1 MKYNTKVKITDFDVD
16 WLEIKSACMQTIS
29 KQAKNTPPNEW
40 RRKLLIS
47 RHSPIRRGVISWKWD
62 NIPFYVMGH
71 FVRHH
76 VGCTPYV
83 ATSREDRTDIPRE
96 ERKQTDS
103 VSMQMDANIQ
113 ALIDMAEKRLCTQSD
128 KVTREY
134 MEALKDEIT
143 KYDETIGWALA
154 PSGIYKCGCPEKFS
168 NCTYCT
174 SILKQMPQED
184 LFDIEKRLD
193 FYNEYRE
200 KVKVKKL

>member
-1 MKYNTKVKITDFDVD
+1 MEYNTKTKITEYNVN
-16 WLEIKSACMQTIS
+16 WLNIKDACMQTIS
-29 KQAKNTPPNEW
+29 KQAKTTPPEEW
-40 RRKLLIS
+40 KRKLIIS

-96 ERKQTDS
+96 ERKQTDN

-128 KVTREY
+128 KVTKEY
-134 MEALKDEIT
+134 MEALKDAIT
-143 KYDETIGWALA
+143 EYDETIGWALA
-154 PSGIYKCGCPEKFS
+154 PSGIYKCGCPEKFG

-193 FYNEYRE
+193 FYNEHRE
-200 KVKVKKL
+200 KVKVKRL

>member
-1 MKYNTKVKITDFDVD
+1 MENYKPKVVNFNVD
-16 WLEIKSACMQTIS
+16 WFAIKDACMQTIGKKAGAEPS
-29 KQAKNTPPNEW
+29 SEW
-40 RRKLLIS
+40 ERKLLIS
-47 RHSPIRRGVISWKWD
+47 RHSPIRRGVISWKWE

-96 ERKQTDS
+96 ERKQTDN

-113 ALIDMAEKRLCTQSD
+113 ALIDMGEKRLCTQSD

-134 MEALKDEIT
+134 MEALKDEIA
-143 KYDETIGWALA
+143 KYDETIAWALA
-154 PSGIYKCGCPEKFS
+154 PSGIYKCGCPEKFG

-193 FYNEYRE
+193 YYNEHRE

>member
-1 MKYNTKVKITDFDVD
+1 METKIIKYNVD

-29 KQAKNTPPNEW
+29 KQAKTTPPDEW
-40 RRKLLIS
+40 KRKLIIS

-83 ATSREDRTDIPRE
+83 ATSREDRTNIPRE

-200 KVKVKKL
+200 KVKAKRL

>member
-1 MKYNTKVKITDFDVD
+1 METKIIKYNVD

-29 KQAKNTPPNEW
+29 KQAKTTPPNEW
-40 RRKLLIS
+40 KRKLLIS

-83 ATSREDRTDIPRE
+83 ATSREDRTNIPRE

-154 PSGIYKCGCPEKFS
+154 PSGIYKCGCPEKFG
-168 NCTYCT
+168 NCAYCT
-174 SILKQMPQED
+174 NILKQMPQED

-200 KVKVKKL
+200 KVKIKRR

>member
-1 MKYNTKVKITDFDVD
+1 METKIIKYNVD

-29 KQAKNTPPNEW
+29 KQAKTTPPNEW
-40 RRKLLIS
+40 KRKLLIS

-83 ATSREDRTDIPRE
+83 ATSREDRTNIPRE

-200 KVKVKKL
+200 KVKAKRL

>member
-1 MKYNTKVKITDFDVD
+1 
-16 WLEIKSACMQTIS
+16 
-29 KQAKNTPPNEW
+29 
-40 RRKLLIS
+40 
-47 RHSPIRRGVISWKWD
+47 
-62 NIPFYVMGH
+62 
-71 FVRHH
+71 
-76 VGCTPYV
+76 
-83 ATSREDRTDIPRE
+83 
-96 ERKQTDS
+96 
-103 VSMQMDANIQ
+103 
-113 ALIDMAEKRLCTQSD
+113 MAEKRLCTQSD
-128 KVTREY
+128 KVTREC

-200 KVKVKKL
+200 KVKAKRL